1 MIDDDFYNRQRYVLG
16 EEAMKMVTKSAVFL
30 CGLSG
35 GAGVEIA
42 KNVALAG
49 VHVLTLHDLNPAAT
63 FGTKDLGT
71 NFYATSPAENRLQK
85 CVTEISK
92 LNPYV
97 TVNTLTEPNEISLSD
112 LNFLKK
118 YYVNTFISFYTRF
131 IPLLFTVCY
140 SRQRKRGSH
149 RKGKQL
155 LP

>member
-35 GAGVEIA
+35 GVGVEIA

-63 FGTKDLGT
+63 FGPKDLCT
-71 NFYATSPAENRLQK
+71 NFYASEPTENRLQK
-85 CVTEISK
+85 CVSEVSK

-97 TVNTLTEPNEISLSD
+97 TVNTLTDPNEISLGD
-112 LNFLKK
+112 LSFLKR
-118 YYVNTFISFYTRF
+118 YLVN
-131 IPLLFTVCY
+131 
-140 SRQRKRGSH
+140 
-149 RKGKQL
+149 QL
-155 LP
+155 TNT